1 MQRKPWEPEQVFS
14 EYESGRNYK
23 SGLGRRGLYEQ
34 GKINERFYIGDQW
47 HGAQCGTDR
56 PLVRHN
62 VIKRIGD
69 YKMAVISSNPVTV
82 NYSVEGVP
90 NTVALRDRAR
100 DERDQYAG
108 AQVSPMD
115 PVPFGEDE
123 ETGVAMLALT
133 DYFKTTAERVKFDD
147 LKEQALRNSYISGTG
162 VLYTYWDDRIQT
174 GLYADESGTVPISG
188 DIACEVLD
196 IENLYFGDPNL
207 YELQEQPYILITQ
220 RKSVKELRREAR
232 RNGRPEAEI
241 NAIKPDRDTGHMA
254 GDRSDDEPEESRKAT
269 VITKL
274 WKEWDKDG
282 GTYRIKAAVVVRGAV
297 IRKEWDT
304 KLRLYPLAVF
314 RWERRRNC
322 AYGESEITYLI
333 PNQIAI
339 NRMITASVWAVLT
352 LGMPLTLVNKN
363 MIPYTAVTNDPGQI
377 IEVENIGTGESI
389 GNALGYVNPPNFSP
403 AFDNNITSLI
413 SNTLSQS
420 GANDAALGDVRP
432 DNTSAIIAVREAATM
447 PMQSVQNRFYSF
459 IEDVAR
465 VWADMWVSMYGK
477 RSLKIE
483 DENGTWY
490 MPFDGEKYRNLLISA
505 KIDVG
510 ASTMWSEIQSVK
522 TLDNL
527 LASQIITPKQYLER
541 LPKGSVPNLSGLIR
555 EMQEAERAAEMSM
568 GQGSNLQGGV
578 DAQSVIDGLPPE
590 YRAVFDAATPEEQAA
605 MLAEI
610 GVTG

>member
-1 MQRKPWEPEQVFS
+1 MAITDSTINSLEFNTQLTS
-14 EYESGRNYK
+14 ELDK
-23 SGLGRRGLYEQ
+23 
-34 GKINERFYIGDQW
+34 
-47 HGAQCGTDR
+47 A
-56 PLVRHN
+56 LVQE
-62 VIKRIGD
+62 
-69 YKMAVISSNPVTV
+69 A
-82 NYSVEGVP
+82 
-90 NTVALRDRAR
+90 
-100 DERDQYAG
+100 
-108 AQVSPMD
+108 
-115 PVPFGEDE
+115 
-123 ETGVAMLALT
+123 
-133 DYFKTTAERVKFDD
+133 
-147 LKEQALRNSYISGTG
+147 
-162 VLYTYWDDRIQT
+162 QT
-174 GLYADESGTVPISG
+174 GLFTDNALRARFVGGRTVLIP
-188 DIACEVLD
+188 ALD
-196 IENLYFGDPNL
+196 MQGLGNY
-207 YELQEQPYILITQ
+207 
-220 RKSVKELRREAR
+220 
-232 RNGRPEAEI
+232 
-241 NAIKPDRDTGHMA
+241 DR
-254 GDRSDDEPEESRKAT
+254 
-269 VITKL
+269 
-274 WKEWDKDG
+274 DG